1 MRTQQL
7 YKLQACVSH
16 HWLVFIHVIVLS
28 INTSYQWFVCNTN
41 RRLTDR
47 LSDAQVES
55 KTLHKKLKDCEQ
67 QVANM
72 KQQLHKYVAEVKKAE
87 DLLMTKVNFLHL
99 FQLVY
104 KACVFEHSS

>member
-1 MRTQQL
+1 
-7 YKLQACVSH
+7 
-16 HWLVFIHVIVLS
+16 
-28 INTSYQWFVCNTN
+28 
-41 RRLTDR
+41 
-47 LSDAQVES
+47 
-55 KTLHKKLKDCEQ
+55 
-67 QVANM
+67 M